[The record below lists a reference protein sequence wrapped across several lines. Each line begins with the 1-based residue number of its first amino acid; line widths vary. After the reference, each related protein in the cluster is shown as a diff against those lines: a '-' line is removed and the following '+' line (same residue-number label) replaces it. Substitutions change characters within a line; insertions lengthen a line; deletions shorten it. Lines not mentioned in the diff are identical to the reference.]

1 MPIKVATILDYY
13 LKRPFHSLK
22 RIVHSFSVFSLFIYA
37 YFYLK
42 LKTKIMKNLFIVLLT
57 FCSLSISANELNPE
71 KKHTIKVAL
80 LLDTSNSMDGLINQA
95 KTQLWE
101 IVNELSY
108 AKCENQDP
116 DLMISLYEY
125 GNSNLSSDEGYI
137 RQVIGFSSDLDEI
150 SEKLFSLKT
159 DGGNEFCGEVIQ
171 TSLKELKWGDNKKD
185 LKLIFIAG
193 NEPFTQGKINYKDA
207 STQANE
213 QGVIVNTIF
222 CGDYQN
228 GISGKWQD
236 GARLTHGDYMAIDQN
251 EAVVHI
257 ASPYDDVIILL
268 NKKLNDTYIY
278 YGSTGRSK
286 MELQSKQDDNAAE
299 LDEVVVVKR
308 AVSKSSRVYKNS
320 TWDLVDAEKEKG
332 FSYGTLDKKTLPKN
346 LQNKSSEELKKHV
359 TAQSKK
365 RKEIQ
370 QKIKELNTKRNV
382 YVAKKR
388 KETQQS
394 NGLESALLKAIKRQA
409 KTKDYVW

>member
-1 MPIKVATILDYY
+1 MNFSKKNHEHEKIN
-13 LKRPFHSLK
+13 RN
-22 RIVHSFSVFSLFIYA
+22 IVS
-37 YFYLK
+37 
-42 LKTKIMKNLFIVLLT
+42 KNLFIVLLT
-57 FCSLSISANELNPE
+57 FCSLTISANDLNPE

-95 KTQLWE
+95 KAQLWE

-108 AKCENQDP
+108 AKCESQDP

-125 GNSNLSSDEGYI
+125 GNSNLSSEEGYI

-171 TSLKELKWGDNKKD
+171 TSLKELSWGDNKKD

-193 NEPFTQGKINYKDA
+193 NEPFTQGKISYKDA

-236 GARLTHGDYMAIDQN
+236 GARLTNGDYMAIDQN

-278 YGSTGRSK
+278 YGSRGRSK

-370 QKIKELNTKRNV
+370 QKIKELNTKRNA
-382 YVAKKR
+382 YVAEKR

-394 NGLESALLKAIKRQA
+394 NGLESAMLKAIKRQA